1 MAGDKMPHIALLG
14 NPNSGKSSLFN
25 HLTGL
30 RQKVGNFP
38 GVTVEKKKGILSL
51 ADGQEVKITDLPG
64 TYSLFPTSLDEWV
77 VLDFITD
84 VHSKDYPDAIICV
97 ADINQLERH
106 MLLATQLADLNLPMI
121 FVLNMMDI
129 AEKEGLKVNVK
140 QLQEKLGF
148 TVVCISGR
156 TGEGIGELK
165 SAIVQLLKNPSKQER
180 PFAGTAA
187 ELQIANDVCQYL
199 KIENRF
205 AGLLHAHYGH
215 RFAHLSET
223 QKDFVATLVKQYA
236 FDSLSAQLEEIMARF
251 KKITPLVASVVTK
264 EKQAPKNLTERLD
277 RVFTHPIIGP
287 LIFMV
292 SMVFVF
298 QAIFSWS
305 SYPMDAIESGFAFV
319 AQGLSNVLPEAWWS
333 RLIIEGLVAG
343 LSGVLVFVPQ
353 IAVLFFLISLL
364 EESGYMARVVY
375 LFDHL
380 MQRFGLNGRSV
391 VALISGGA
399 CAIPAI
405 MSTRTIG
412 NWKERLITIMVTPLI
427 SCSARIPVFT
437 ILIAV
442 TIPATKIWGFLNLQG
457 LTFLGLYVLGV
468 VAALVSAF
476 VFKKIIK
483 TEEQSFLL
491 MELPAYQMPQLKNVV
506 FIVLEKVKSFV
517 FDAGKIIL
525 AVSLVLWFL
534 ASYGP
539 EKEREI
545 AAAKAV
551 EMAAKHPETS
561 LEKWQASYELESS
574 YAGMM
579 GKWIEPAIAPLG
591 YDWKIGIALI
601 SSFAAREVFVGT
613 MATIYAIG
621 GADAEDHLASKMQNA
636 VDPDTNQKVF
646 TLPTSLSLM
655 VFYLFAMQCMSTL
668 AVVKRETKSWKWPA
682 IQLAYMTL
690 LAYVGSFIV
699 YRIFL

>member
-1 MAGDKMPHIALLG
+1 MADDKKPHIALLG

-25 HLTGL
+25 QLTGL

-38 GVTVEKKKGILSL
+38 GVTVDKKKGMLLLPS
-51 ADGQEVKITDLPG
+51 GKEVRITDLPG

-84 VHSKDYPDAIICV
+84 VHSADYPDAIICV

-106 MLLATQLADLNLPMI
+106 LLLATQLSDLNLPMI

-129 AEKEGLKVNVK
+129 AEKEGLAVNVAL
-140 QLQEKLGF
+140 LQEQLGF
-148 TVVCISGR
+148 PVVCISGR
-156 TGEGIGELK
+156 TGWGLEELK
-165 SAIVQLLKNPSKQER
+165 NTIENLISSAAKPHHTFS
-180 PFAGTAA
+180 GTPA
-187 ELQIANDVCQYL
+187 ELQIATDVCQYL
-199 KIENRF
+199 QIENKYI
-205 AGLLHAHYGH
+205 GLLHAHYGH
-215 RFAHLSET
+215 RFAHLKAA
-223 QKDFVATLVKQYA
+223 QKEFIASVVKQYA
-236 FDSLSAQLEEIMARF
+236 FDSLSSQLEEIMARF
-251 KKITPLVASVVTK
+251 KKISPLVTKVVSK
-264 EKQAPKNLTERLD
+264 KKQAPQNFTERLD
-277 RVFTHPIIGP
+277 RVFTHPIVGP
-287 LIFMV
+287 VIFMV
-292 SMVFVF
+292 FMVFIF

-319 AQGLSNVLPEAWWS
+319 AQNLSGILPGAWWS
-333 RLIIEGLVAG
+333 KLIIEGLIAG

-353 IAVLFFLISLL
+353 IAILFFLISLL

-442 TIPATKIWGFLNLQG
+442 TIPATKIWGFVNLQG
-457 LTFLGLYVLGV
+457 LIFLGLYVLGV

-476 VFKKIIK
+476 VFKKLLK
-483 TEEQSFLL
+483 TEEHSFLL
-491 MELPAYQMPQLKNVV
+491 MELPSYQLPQLKNVG
-506 FIVLEKVKSFV
+506 ITVLEKVKSFV

-525 AVSLVLWFL
+525 LVSIVLWFL

-539 EKEREI
+539 EKDRAI
-545 AAAKAV
+545 AAAKAI
-551 EMAAKHPETS
+551 EMAEKHPETS
-561 LEKWQASYELESS
+561 LEKWQSSYALESS

-579 GKWIEPAIAPLG
+579 GKWIEPVIAPLG

-613 MATIYAIG
+613 MATIYAIE
-621 GADAEDHLASKMQNA
+621 GADSDEKLAKKMQNA
-636 VDPDTNQKVF
+636 VDPETNLKVF
-646 TLPTSLSLM
+646 TMPTSLSLM

-682 IQLAYMTL
+682 IQLIYLTV
-690 LAYVGSFIV
+690 LAYVASFVV